1 MHPALIFYKFSKLI
15 VCKIC
20 HANWLVI
27 MSMICLT
34 ATTPAIAKMANRCD
48 EPVFGAASIEIDKVA
63 ATAAEAQRTG
73 VDAAAKTAFRQVLNR
88 LLLSSADRDEFA
100 AAHSYDAFTD
110 FVHIIEE
117 KNLEKRYIA
126 RLDFCF
132 DAERM
137 RLAMQNA
144 RLKWAELQSTPI
156 LLLPVWK
163 DPDGASVWLKNNSW
177 IAGWQKAVDHYQGL
191 ISLRRLPHSLT
202 HERRFRG
209 ADLLA
214 GDPIKLAA
222 AARIAEAEQ
231 VLVVAATL
239 DYEGSKPIVDV
250 EVRLFDK
257 TGQPITTILSQS
269 DIMLGKTDS
278 KPLDAIRKTILGRIE
293 GSWHSANLI
302 NSSAAGYL
310 LVEVPVTSVK
320 QWSDRLAALRQVA
333 VIKNVTVRTLDTNVG
348 SVSLALVGSREALQ
362 NALASHDLALVD
374 TGDIISIIAKSDGQ

>member
-1 MHPALIFYKFSKLI
+1 MHPALIFYKFSKFILRN
-15 VCKIC
+15 IC
-20 HANWLVI
+20 HANWRV
-27 MSMICLT
+27 MIVMLFLT

-48 EPVFGAASIEIDKVA
+48 EPTFGAASIAIDKVA
-63 ATAAEAQRTG
+63 TTAAEAQKTG
-73 VDAAAKTAFRQVLNR
+73 VDAAAQTAFRQVLNR
-88 LLLSSADRDEFA
+88 LLLSRADQDEFA

-137 RLAMQNA
+137 RKAIQNA
-144 RLKWAELQSTPI
+144 DLRWAELQSPPI

-163 DPDGASVWLKNNSW
+163 DPDGASAWLKNNSW
-177 IAGWQKAVDHYQGL
+177 IAEWHDVVDHYQGL
-191 ISLRRLPHSLT
+191 VSLRRLPHSLT

-222 AARIAEAEQ
+222 AARIAGAQQ

-239 DYEGSKPIVDV
+239 DYERSKRIVDV

-269 DIMLGKTDS
+269 NMMLGKTDT
-278 KPLDAIRKTILGRIE
+278 KPLDAIRQTILGRIE

-310 LVEVPVTSVK
+310 LVNVPVTSVK
-320 QWSDRLAALRQVA
+320 QWSDRLTALRQVA
-333 VIKNVTVRTLDTNVG
+333 VIKTVTIRALDTHGG
-348 SVSLALVGSREALQ
+348 SVLLALVGSKEALQ
-362 NALASHDLALVD
+362 NALASHDLELVD
-374 TGDIISIIAKSDGQ
+374 TGDMISIIAKSDGQ

>member
-1 MHPALIFYKFSKLI
+1 MHPALILYKFLKFI
-15 VCKIC
+15 AWKTF

-27 MSMICLT
+27 IAMLCMT
-34 ATTPAIAKMANRCD
+34 ATAPAIAKMASRCD
-48 EPVFGAASIEIDKVA
+48 EPVFGAASIAIDKIA
-63 ATAAEAQRTG
+63 ATAAEAQKIG
-73 VDAAAKTAFRQVLNR
+73 VDAAAQAAFRQVLNR
-88 LLLSSADRDEFA
+88 LLLSRADQDEFA

-137 RLAMQNA
+137 RKALKNA
-144 RLKWAELQSTPI
+144 DLRWAELQSPPI
-156 LLLPVWK
+156 VLLPVWK
-163 DPDGASVWLKNNSW
+163 DPDGASAWLKSNSW
-177 IAGWQKAVDHYQGL
+177 IAGWQDAVDRYQGL
-191 ISLRRLPHSLT
+191 VSLRRLPHSLT

-231 VLVVAATL
+231 VLVVTATL
-239 DYEGSKPIVDV
+239 DYEGNKRFVDV
-250 EVRLFDK
+250 EVHLFDK

-269 DIMLGKTDS
+269 DILLGKTDI
-278 KPLDAIRKTILGRIE
+278 KLLDATRQTILERIE
-293 GSWHSANLI
+293 GSWHGANLI
-302 NSSAAGYL
+302 NSGAAGYL
-310 LVEVPVTSVK
+310 LADVPVTSVK
-320 QWSDRLAALRQVA
+320 QWSDRLSALRQVA
-333 VIKNVTVRTLDTNVG
+333 VIKNVSIRTLDSNGG
-348 SVSLALVGSREALQ
+348 SVLLDLVGSREALQ

-374 TGDIISIIAKSDGQ
+374 TGEAILIIAKSSEQ

>member
-1 MHPALIFYKFSKLI
+1 MHPALIFYKASKFSSR
-15 VCKIC
+15 KIC

-27 MSMICLT
+27 IATICLT
-34 ATTPAIAKMANRCD
+34 GTTPALAEMANRCD
-48 EPVFGAASIEIDKVA
+48 EPVFGAASIAIDKVA
-63 ATAAEAQRTG
+63 ATAAEAQKTG
-73 VDAAAKTAFRQVLNR
+73 VDAAAQTAFNQVLNR
-88 LLLSSADRDEFA
+88 VLLSSADQDEFG
-100 AAHSYDAFTD
+100 AAHSYDAFID
-110 FVHIIEE
+110 FVHVIEE

-137 RLAMQNA
+137 RTAMQNA
-144 RLKWAELQSTPI
+144 GLQWAELQSAPI

-163 DPDGASVWLKNNSW
+163 DPDGASAWLKNNSW
-177 IAGWQKAVDHYQGL
+177 IAGWQDAVDHYQGL
-191 ISLRRLPHSLT
+191 VSLRRLPHSLT

-239 DYEGSKPIVDV
+239 DYEGSKRVVDV

-257 TGQPITTILSQS
+257 TGQSITTILSQS
-269 DIMLGKTDS
+269 GIILDRTDS
-278 KPLDAIRKTILGRIE
+278 KPLDAIRQTIFGRIE
-293 GSWHSANLI
+293 RSWHSANLI

-310 LVEVPVTSVK
+310 LVDVPVTSVK
-320 QWSDRLAALRQVA
+320 QWSDRLAALREVA
-333 VIKNVTVRTLDTNVG
+333 VIKNVTIRTLDTQG
-348 SVSLALVGSREALQ
+348 GRVSLALVGSREALQ

-374 TGDIISIIAKSDGQ
+374 TGDMISIIAKSDGQ

>member
-1 MHPALIFYKFSKLI
+1 MHPALIFYKFSKFI
-15 VCKIC
+15 SCKSR

-27 MSMICLT
+27 IAMICLT

-48 EPVFGAASIEIDKVA
+48 EPVFGAASIAIDKVA
-63 ATAAEAQRTG
+63 ATAAEAQKTG
-73 VDAAAKTAFRQVLNR
+73 VDAAAQTAFHQVLNR
-88 LLLSSADRDEFA
+88 VLLSSADQDEFA

-137 RLAMQNA
+137 RTAMQNA
-144 RLKWAELQSTPI
+144 GLQWAELQSPPI

-163 DPDGASVWLKNNSW
+163 DPDGASAWLKNNSW
-177 IAGWQKAVDHYQGL
+177 IAGWQDAVDHYQGL
-191 ISLRRLPHSLT
+191 VSLRRLPHSLT

-239 DYEGSKPIVDV
+239 DYKGSKRVVDV

-269 DIMLGKTDS
+269 DIMLEKTDS
-278 KPLDAIRKTILGRIE
+278 KPLDAIRQTILGRIE

-310 LVEVPVTSVK
+310 LVDVPVTSVK

-333 VIKNVTVRTLDTNVG
+333 VIKNMTIRTLDTNGG

-374 TGDIISIIAKSDGQ
+374 TGDMISIVAKSDGQ

>member
-1 MHPALIFYKFSKLI
+1 MHPALIFYKFSKFI
-15 VCKIC
+15 PCKIC

-27 MSMICLT
+27 IAMICLT

-48 EPVFGAASIEIDKVA
+48 EPVFGAASIAIDKVA
-63 ATAAEAQRTG
+63 ATAAEAQKTG
-73 VDAAAKTAFRQVLNR
+73 VDAAAQTAFHQVLNR
-88 LLLSSADRDEFA
+88 VLLSSADQDEFA

-137 RLAMQNA
+137 RTAMQNA
-144 RLKWAELQSTPI
+144 GLQWAELQSPPI

-163 DPDGASVWLKNNSW
+163 DPDGASAWLKNNSW
-177 IAGWQKAVDHYQGL
+177 IAGWQDAVDHYQGL
-191 ISLRRLPHSLT
+191 VSLRRLPHSLT

-239 DYEGSKPIVDV
+239 DYEGSKRVVDV

-269 DIMLGKTDS
+269 DIMLEKTDS
-278 KPLDAIRKTILGRIE
+278 KPLDALRQTILGRIE

-310 LVEVPVTSVK
+310 LVDVPVTSVK
-320 QWSDRLAALRQVA
+320 QWSDRLAAVRQVA
-333 VIKNVTVRTLDTNVG
+333 VIKNVTIRTLDTNGG
-348 SVSLALVGSREALQ
+348 SVLLALVGSREALQ
-362 NALASHDLALVD
+362 NALASQGLALVD
-374 TGDIISIIAKSDGQ
+374 TGDMISIIAKSDGQ

>member
-1 MHPALIFYKFSKLI
+1 MHPALIVYKFSKFI
-15 VCKIC
+15 SRKTC
-20 HANWLVI
+20 HANSLVI
-27 MSMICLT
+27 MAMLCML
-34 ATTPAIAKMANRCD
+34 ATSSAIAKMASRCD
-48 EPVFGAASIEIDKVA
+48 EPVFGAASIAIDKIA
-63 ATAAEAQRTG
+63 ATAAEAQKTG
-73 VDAAAKTAFRQVLNR
+73 VDAAAQTAFRQVLNR
-88 LLLSSADRDEFA
+88 LLLSRADQDEFA

-137 RLAMQNA
+137 RKAIRNA
-144 RLKWAELQSTPI
+144 DLRWAELQSPPI

-163 DPDGASVWLKNNSW
+163 DPDGASAWLKSNGW
-177 IAGWQKAVDHYQGL
+177 IAGWQDAVDDYQGL
-191 ISLRRLPHSLT
+191 VSLRRLPHSLT

-239 DYEGSKPIVDV
+239 DYKGNKRIVDV
-250 EVRLFDK
+250 TVRLFDK

-269 DIMLGKTDS
+269 DIILGKTDV
-278 KPLDAIRKTILGRIE
+278 KPLDAIRQTILGRIE

-302 NSSAAGYL
+302 NSGAAGFL
-310 LVEVPVTSVK
+310 LADVPVTSVK

-333 VIKNVTVRTLDTNVG
+333 VIKNVSIRTLDSNGG
-348 SVSLALVGSREALQ
+348 SVLLALVGSKEALQ

-374 TGDIISIIAKSDGQ
+374 TGDTILIIAKSSEQ

>member
-1 MHPALIFYKFSKLI
+1 MHPALIVYKFSKFI
-15 VCKIC
+15 SRKTC

-27 MSMICLT
+27 MAMLCML
-34 ATTPAIAKMANRCD
+34 ATSPAIAKTASRCD
-48 EPVFGAASIEIDKVA
+48 EPVFGAASIAIDKIA
-63 ATAAEAQRTG
+63 ATAAEAQKTG
-73 VDAAAKTAFRQVLNR
+73 VDAAAQTAFRQVLNR
-88 LLLSSADRDEFA
+88 LLLSSADQDEFA

-137 RLAMQNA
+137 RKAMRNA
-144 RLKWAELQSTPI
+144 DLRWAELQSPPI

-163 DPDGASVWLKNNSW
+163 DPDGASAWLKNNSW
-177 IAGWQKAVDHYQGL
+177 IAGWQDAVDDYQGL
-191 ISLRRLPHSLT
+191 VSLRRLPHSLT

-209 ADLLA
+209 SDLLA

-239 DYEGSKPIVDV
+239 DYEGNKRIVDV
-250 EVRLFDK
+250 TVRLFDK

-269 DIMLGKTDS
+269 DIILGKADI
-278 KPLDAIRKTILGRIE
+278 KPLDAIRQTILGRIE

-302 NSSAAGYL
+302 NSGAAGYL
-310 LVEVPVTSVK
+310 LVDVPVTSVK

-333 VIKNVTVRTLDTNVG
+333 VIKNVSIRTLDSKGG
-348 SVSLALVGSREALQ
+348 SVLLTLVGSREALQ

-374 TGDIISIIAKSDGQ
+374 TGDTILIIAKSSEQ

>member
-1 MHPALIFYKFSKLI
+1 MHPALIFYKFSKFI
-15 VCKIC
+15 SCKTR

-27 MSMICLT
+27 MAMICLT
-34 ATTPAIAKMANRCD
+34 ATTPAIAKMAKRCD
-48 EPVFGAASIEIDKVA
+48 EPVFGAASIAIDKVA
-63 ATAAEAQRTG
+63 ATAAEAQKTG
-73 VDAAAKTAFRQVLNR
+73 VDAAAQTAFHQVLNR
-88 LLLSSADRDEFA
+88 VLLSSMDQDEFA

-137 RLAMQNA
+137 RTAMQNA
-144 RLKWAELQSTPI
+144 GLQWAELQSPPI
-156 LLLPVWK
+156 LLLPVWE
-163 DPDGASVWLKNNSW
+163 DPDGASAWLKNNSW
-177 IAGWQKAVDHYQGL
+177 IAGWQDAVDHYQGL
-191 ISLRRLPHSLT
+191 VSLRRLPHSLT

-239 DYEGSKPIVDV
+239 DYEGSKRVVDV
-250 EVRLFDK
+250 DVRLFDK

-269 DIMLGKTDS
+269 DIMLEKTDS
-278 KPLDAIRKTILGRIE
+278 KPLDALRQTILGRIE

-310 LVEVPVTSVK
+310 LVDVPVTSVK

-333 VIKNVTVRTLDTNVG
+333 VIKNVTIRTLDTNGG
-348 SVSLALVGSREALQ
+348 SVLLALVGSREALQ
-362 NALASHDLALVD
+362 NALASHDLSLVD
-374 TGDIISIIAKSDGQ
+374 AGDMISIIAKSDGQ

>member
-1 MHPALIFYKFSKLI
+1 MHPALIFYKFSKFI
-15 VCKIC
+15 SCKTR

-27 MSMICLT
+27 IAMICLT

-48 EPVFGAASIEIDKVA
+48 EPVFGAASIAIDKVA
-63 ATAAEAQRTG
+63 ATAAEAQKTG
-73 VDAAAKTAFRQVLNR
+73 VDAAAQTAFHQVLNR
-88 LLLSSADRDEFA
+88 VLLSSADQDEFA
-100 AAHSYDAFTD
+100 AAHSYDEFTD

-137 RLAMQNA
+137 RTAMQNA
-144 RLKWAELQSTPI
+144 GLQWAELQSPPI

-163 DPDGASVWLKNNSW
+163 DPDGASAWLKNNSW
-177 IAGWQKAVDHYQGL
+177 IAGWQDAVDHYQGL
-191 ISLRRLPHSLT
+191 VSLRRLPHSLT

-209 ADLLA
+209 GDLLA

-239 DYEGSKPIVDV
+239 DYEGSKRVVYV

-269 DIMLGKTDS
+269 DIMLEKTDS
-278 KPLDAIRKTILGRIE
+278 KPLDAIRQTILGRIE

-310 LVEVPVTSVK
+310 LVNVPVTSVK

-333 VIKNVTVRTLDTNVG
+333 VIKNVTIRTLDTNGG
-348 SVSLALVGSREALQ
+348 SVLLALVGSREALQ
-362 NALASHDLALVD
+362 NALASHDLSLVD

>member
-1 MHPALIFYKFSKLI
+1 MHPALIVYKFSKFI
-15 VCKIC
+15 SRKTCY
-20 HANWLVI
+20 ANWLFV
-27 MSMICLT
+27 MAMLCMI
-34 ATTPAIAKMANRCD
+34 ATSPAIAKMASRCD
-48 EPVFGAASIEIDKVA
+48 EPVFGAASIAIDKIA
-63 ATAAEAQRTG
+63 ATAAEAQKTG
-73 VDAAAKTAFRQVLNR
+73 VDAAAQTAFRQVLNR
-88 LLLSSADRDEFA
+88 LLLSRADQDEFA

-137 RLAMQNA
+137 RKAMRNA
-144 RLKWAELQSTPI
+144 DLRWAELQSPPI

-163 DPDGASVWLKNNSW
+163 DPDGASAWLKNNSW
-177 IAGWQKAVDHYQGL
+177 IAGWQDAVDDYQGL
-191 ISLRRLPHSLT
+191 VSLRRLPHSLT

-209 ADLLA
+209 SDLLA

-239 DYEGSKPIVDV
+239 DYKGNKRIVDV
-250 EVRLFDK
+250 KVRMFDK

-269 DIMLGKTDS
+269 DIILGKADI
-278 KPLDAIRKTILGRIE
+278 KPLDAIRQTILGRIE

-302 NSSAAGYL
+302 NSGAAGYL
-310 LVEVPVTSVK
+310 LADVPVTSVK
-320 QWSDRLAALRQVA
+320 QWSDRLAALHQVA
-333 VIKNVTVRTLDTNVG
+333 VIKNVSIRTLDSKGG
-348 SVSLALVGSREALQ
+348 SVLLTLVGSREALQ

-374 TGDIISIIAKSDGQ
+374 TGDTILIIAKSSEQ

>member
-1 MHPALIFYKFSKLI
+1 MHPALIFYKFSKFI
-15 VCKIC
+15 PCKIC

-27 MSMICLT
+27 MAMICLT

-48 EPVFGAASIEIDKVA
+48 EPVFGAASIAIDKVA
-63 ATAAEAQRTG
+63 ATAAEAQKTG
-73 VDAAAKTAFRQVLNR
+73 VDAAAQTAFHQVLNR
-88 LLLSSADRDEFA
+88 VLLSSADQDEFA

-137 RLAMQNA
+137 RTAMQNA
-144 RLKWAELQSTPI
+144 GLQWAELQSPPI
-156 LLLPVWK
+156 LLLPVWE
-163 DPDGASVWLKNNSW
+163 DPDGASAWLKNNSW
-177 IAGWQKAVDHYQGL
+177 IAGWQDAVDHYQGL
-191 ISLRRLPHSLT
+191 VSLRRLPHSLT

-239 DYEGSKPIVDV
+239 DYEGSKRVVDV
-250 EVRLFDK
+250 DVRLFDK

-269 DIMLGKTDS
+269 DIMLEKTDS
-278 KPLDAIRKTILGRIE
+278 KPLDALRQTILGRIE

-310 LVEVPVTSVK
+310 LVDVPVTSVK

-333 VIKNVTVRTLDTNVG
+333 VIKNVTIRTLDTNGG

-374 TGDIISIIAKSDGQ
+374 TGDMIYIIAKSDGQ

>member
-1 MHPALIFYKFSKLI
+1 MHPALIFYKFSKFI
-15 VCKIC
+15 SRKIC

-27 MSMICLT
+27 MAMICLT

-48 EPVFGAASIEIDKVA
+48 EPVFGAASIAIDKVA
-63 ATAAEAQRTG
+63 ATAAEAQKTG
-73 VDAAAKTAFRQVLNR
+73 VDAAAQTAFHQVLNR
-88 LLLSSADRDEFA
+88 VLLSSADQDEFA

-137 RLAMQNA
+137 RTAMQNA
-144 RLKWAELQSTPI
+144 GLQWAELQSPPI

-163 DPDGASVWLKNNSW
+163 DPDGASAWLKNNSW
-177 IAGWQKAVDHYQGL
+177 IAGWQDAVDHYQGL
-191 ISLRRLPHSLT
+191 VSLRRLPHSLT

-239 DYEGSKPIVDV
+239 DYEGSKRVVDV

-278 KPLDAIRKTILGRIE
+278 KPLDAIRQTILGRIE

-310 LVEVPVTSVK
+310 LVDVPVTSVK

-333 VIKNVTVRTLDTNVG
+333 VIKNVTIRTLDTNGG
-348 SVSLALVGSREALQ
+348 SVLLALSRIKRG
-362 NALASHDLALVD
+362 LAKCAWHHMIWRLLIQV
-374 TGDIISIIAKSDGQ
+374 T

>member
-1 MHPALIFYKFSKLI
+1 MHPALIFYKFSKFI
-15 VCKIC
+15 PCKIR

-27 MSMICLT
+27 MAMICLT

-48 EPVFGAASIEIDKVA
+48 EPVFGAASIAIDKVA
-63 ATAAEAQRTG
+63 TTAAEAQKIG
-73 VDAAAKTAFRQVLNR
+73 VDGAAQTAFHQVLNR
-88 LLLSSADRDEFA
+88 VLLSSADQDEFA

-137 RLAMQNA
+137 RTAMQNA
-144 RLKWAELQSTPI
+144 GLQWAELQSPPI
-156 LLLPVWK
+156 LLLPVWE
-163 DPDGASVWLKNNSW
+163 DPDGASAWLKNNSW
-177 IAGWQKAVDHYQGL
+177 IAGWQDAVDHYQGL
-191 ISLRRLPHSLT
+191 VSLRRLPHSLT

-239 DYEGSKPIVDV
+239 DYEGSKRVVDV
-250 EVRLFDK
+250 DVRLFDK

-269 DIMLGKTDS
+269 DIMLEKTDS
-278 KPLDAIRKTILGRIE
+278 KPLDALRQTILGRIE

-310 LVEVPVTSVK
+310 LVDVPVTSVK

-333 VIKNVTVRTLDTNVG
+333 VIKNVTIRTLDTNGG

-374 TGDIISIIAKSDGQ
+374 TGDMISIITKSDGQ

>member
-1 MHPALIFYKFSKLI
+1 MHPALIVYKFSKFI
-15 VCKIC
+15 SRKTCN
-20 HANWLVI
+20 ANWLVI
-27 MSMICLT
+27 MAMLCILAPS
-34 ATTPAIAKMANRCD
+34 PAIAKMASRCD
-48 EPVFGAASIEIDKVA
+48 EPVFGAASIAIDKIA
-63 ATAAEAQRTG
+63 ATAAEAQKTG
-73 VDAAAKTAFRQVLNR
+73 VDAAAQTAFRQVLNR
-88 LLLSSADRDEFA
+88 LLLSRADQDEFA
-100 AAHSYDAFTD
+100 AAHSYDAFID

-117 KNLEKRYIA
+117 KNLEQRYIA

-137 RLAMQNA
+137 RKAIRNA
-144 RLKWAELQSTPI
+144 DLRWAELQSPPI

-163 DPDGASVWLKNNSW
+163 DPDGASAWLKNNSW
-177 IAGWQKAVDHYQGL
+177 IAGWQDAVDDYQGL
-191 ISLRRLPHSLT
+191 VSLRRLPHSLT

-209 ADLLA
+209 SDLLA

-239 DYEGSKPIVDV
+239 DYEGNKRIVDV

-257 TGQPITTILSQS
+257 TGQPITTILRQS
-269 DIMLGKTDS
+269 DIILGKTDI
-278 KPLDAIRKTILGRIE
+278 KPLNAIRQTILGRIE

-302 NSSAAGYL
+302 NSGAAGYL
-310 LVEVPVTSVK
+310 LVDVPVTSVK

-333 VIKNVTVRTLDTNVG
+333 VIKNVSIRTLDSKGG
-348 SVSLALVGSREALQ
+348 SVLLTLVGSREALQ

-374 TGDIISIIAKSDGQ
+374 TGDTILIIAKSSEQ